1 MKEQLS
7 LLFDKYCSPTL
18 SWIRKSTKI
27 QAQGKPY
34 ADIGDLQCR
43 VTLLRRDCIQG
54 DETCQKDGEW
64 EKLW

>member
-27 QAQGKPY
+27 QAQGNAF

-43 VTLLRRDCIQG
+43 ACKKGLHSRSFG
-54 DETCQKDGEW
+54 DLKGSCST
-64 EKLW
+64 